1 MAAEHL
7 CITEQWI
14 REKLRLQHNCL
25 VDVKSLC
32 LPGSYEGKIRHL
44 GNSLKN
50 FVRLKILDL
59 SHNALVSVEGL
70 QHLKMLEQLNLYYN
84 RIPSLREV
92 LVLRKLKALKEL
104 DLRLNPV
111 VKNSPE
117 YRLHLVY
124 ALSNL
129 RKLDDCPVRDSERK
143 ASLLH
148 FSSDAVVESRRMPHS
163 LSDSGDQRSSQPR
176 MKSVNRL
183 ARSRSV
189 LDYSDEAVLNLVA
202 KSNWDL
208 SKPPALT
215 GSANKKPE
223 SQLYPLQGNL
233 GEDVCSSESSL
244 SPRQDSYK
252 SILRVTE
259 EIRDK
264 QRPLSNTG
272 PSRGVA
278 LSRGDSSVRATD
290 GLRVTFVDSGQ
301 TGCRPG
307 SERGEPERFQGQ
319 YKIPVKVNFTPN
331 PVGPT
336 SPPNLRASSVTSHP
350 PSTQDATRPRLPQNS
365 PHVKHPTEGLV
376 LNRENSI
383 HEHLESVAKESCRK
397 PLELLLGLVD
407 KHWDGKKSLQCDH
420 KFLTQ
425 AAQILSTLEREALN
439 GDETTKH
446 LREQVEALNSERER
460 REREH
465 QAQTEI
471 LSAQLKQAHSSI
483 EDLDRQ
489 LKSTLEENVSLQK
502 QLIEVEQRLLTC
514 GINGI
519 PDTGLIEKEA
529 ANEELKRKLE
539 LMKGE
544 VEQLRVRVQQGA
556 KVQELADMLQ
566 ESHRSLVSTN
576 ERLLAELEE
585 SRARHRAEVEKL
597 HFSFNELSRTISLV
611 PEMSKRARPQ
621 DM

>member
-1 MAAEHL
+1 FENMAAEHL

-148 FSSDAVVESRRMPHS
+148 FSSDAVAESRRMPHS

-215 GSANKKPE
+215 GSANKEPA

-233 GEDVCSSESSL
+233 GEDVCSSESSP

-252 SILRVTE
+252 SILRIPE

-264 QRPLSNTG
+264 QRPLPNMG

-290 GLRVTFVDSGQ
+290 GLRVTFIDSSQ
-301 TGCRPG
+301 TRCRPG

-319 YKIPVKVNFTPN
+319 YKMPAKVNFTPN
-331 PVGPT
+331 PVT
-336 SPPNLRASSVTSHP
+336 NHP

-365 PHVKHPTEGLV
+365 PQVKHPIEGLV
-376 LNRENSI
+376 PNRENSI
-383 HEHLESVAKESCRK
+383 KEHLESVAKESCRK

-407 KHWDGKKSLQCDH
+407 KHWDGKKSLQRDH

-471 LSAQLKQAHSSI
+471 LSAQLKQADSSI

-489 LKSTLEENVSLQK
+489 LKNTLEENVSLQK

-514 GINGI
+514 GINGV

-529 ANEELKRKLE
+529 ANEELKRELE

-576 ERLLAELEE
+576 ERLLAELAE

-611 PEMSKRARPQ
+611 PEMSKRLRPE